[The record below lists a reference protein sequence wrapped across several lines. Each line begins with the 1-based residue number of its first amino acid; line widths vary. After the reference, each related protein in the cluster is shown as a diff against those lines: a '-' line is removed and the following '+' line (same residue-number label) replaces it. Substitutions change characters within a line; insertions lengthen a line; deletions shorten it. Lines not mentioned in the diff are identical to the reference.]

1 LSTASPRVLQVLVA
15 AIVIALASFATG
27 YITSP
32 GKVTTVT
39 ETATVTETTVSPT
52 TTTVYRDINV
62 TVYSQD
68 PEVNLSVSP
77 VYFLNFS
84 SYIVKLRVYVTNHGN
99 TSKTNLMLIVVFESQ
114 YGYESKTMK
123 IDVIEPGV
131 TLRYDID
138 AYPPATR
145 YYILLAEART

>member
-1 LSTASPRVLQVLVA
+1 LNTVDFRRVLQVLTVA
-15 AIVIALASFATG
+15 IAIVLASFATG

-39 ETATVTETTVSPT
+39 ETTTITETTLSTT
-52 TTTVYRDINV
+52 TTTVYSDINV

-77 VYFLNFS
+77 VYGFFPA
-84 SYIVKLRVYVTNHGN
+84 IDKLRVYITNNGN
-99 TSKTNLMLIVVFESQ
+99 TNKTNLMLVVVFESY
-114 YGYESKTMK
+114 YGYETKVMK
-123 IDVIEPGV
+123 IDVIEPGI

-138 AYPPATR
+138 ASVTANR